1 MYNYFYYNTTNM
13 KYAIQLR
20 TNGSVLDYSD
30 SLEEIQQIM
39 ASSSHNLEIVDT
51 TTASVIKVTY
61 TELGGPNGYGHSE
74 ISFITYGGIKKCA
87 RNLIKWMQETAR
99 IFGPDAR
106 EIKDF
111 FKYCSLEVNHQDKSN
126 WLREQVKKLDIH
138 TIYA

>member
-1 MYNYFYYNTTNM
+1 M

-74 ISFITYGGIKKCA
+74 VSFITYGGIKKCA

>member
-1 MYNYFYYNTTNM
+1 MYNYFYYNTTIM

-61 TELGGPNGYGHSE
+61 TELGGLL
-74 ISFITYGGIKKCA
+74 T
-87 RNLIKWMQETAR
+87 
-99 IFGPDAR
+99 
-106 EIKDF
+106 
-111 FKYCSLEVNHQDKSN
+111 
-126 WLREQVKKLDIH
+126 
-138 TIYA
+138 

>member
-1 MYNYFYYNTTNM
+1 M
-13 KYAIQLR
+13 KYAIQLK

-30 SLEEIQQIM
+30 SLEEIQQII

-87 RNLIKWMQETAR
+87 RNLIKSVSYTHLTLPTKA
-99 IFGPDAR
+99 
-106 EIKDF
+106 
-111 FKYCSLEVNHQDKSN
+111 
-126 WLREQVKKLDIH
+126 
-138 TIYA
+138 